1 MTLPMH
7 DQTADSAP
15 RPAAP
20 DNLVQRVV
28 RWLRAGYPEGVPQQD
43 YVALLGI
50 LRRTLTSTE
59 LDRVV
64 SQLQEQAEAGISLMT
79 PQLVEERITEVV
91 KGPVHDDDV
100 VRVSARLA
108 AAGWPLGSPVSG
120 DPDPDGSGPGGW
132 SSNGSGVEAQAG
144 DTGGGLVGR
153 VVDWLRAGYPAGVP
167 DRDFVP
173 LLALLRRRLTDD
185 EVQLVASRLVET
197 GAVPSGSVDIG
208 TAIAKVTTELPSDQD
223 VERVRAALSEH
234 GWPDDPA

>member
-1 MTLPMH
+1 MTLPMQ
-7 DQTADSAP
+7 DQPAESAP
-15 RPAAP
+15 RPSAP

-28 RWLRAGYPEGVPQQD
+28 RWLRAGYPDGVPQQD

-64 SQLQEQAEAGISLMT
+64 LQLQEQAESGMQIMT
-79 PQLVEERITEVV
+79 PELVEQRITEVV
-91 KGPVHDDDV
+91 KGPVHDDDL

-108 AAGWPLGSPVSG
+108 AAGWPLGSPASG
-120 DPDPDGSGPGGW
+120 DPDPDGSGPNGAGAGEDGATGD
-132 SSNGSGVEAQAG
+132 NGSG
-144 DTGGGLVGR
+144 LVTR
-153 VVDWLRAGYPAGVP
+153 VVDWLRAGYPTGVP
-167 DRDFVP
+167 DRDFIA

-185 EVQLVASRLVET
+185 EVQLVASRLAET

-208 TAIAKVTTELPSDQD
+208 TAIAKVTTELPSEQD

-234 GWPDDPA
+234 GWPDEPA